1 MNLWNELR
9 ILFAE
14 LLIHQA
20 LRVMPR
26 SAPEAKPLAEACD
39 GYMREASQITR
50 WAKFPA

>member
-26 SAPEAKPLAEACD
+26 HAAEAVPLAKALD
-39 GYMREASQITR
+39 GYVTEASQIRR
-50 WAKFPA
+50 WEKFPA